1 MNRLHS
7 ISALLTSDEH
17 LSRIYEKAALLSSM
31 QRALVRTTSAEMAGM
46 CVVANIR
53 GQTVI
58 IHAIHN
64 AAAARLRL
72 AIPRLLATLRESS
85 IDVNAVKVEV
95 QIPRS
100 ATNGH
105 RQSKKTAVPA
115 AAGPSLRGLE
125 ELLPP
130 SGLRI
135 AVSALAKKSES

>member
-17 LSRIYEKAALLSSM
+17 LSRIYEKAALLSSL
-31 QRALVRTTSAEMAGM
+31 QRALVRTTSVEMARM
-46 CVVANIR
+46 CAVANLR

-58 IHAIHN
+58 IHAINN

-72 AIPRLLATLRESS
+72 VIPRLLTALRESS
-85 IDVNAVKVEV
+85 NDVNAVKVEV

-105 RQSKKTAVPA
+105 APSKKTMVPA
-115 AAGPSLRGLE
+115 SAGPSLRGLE
-125 ELLPP
+125 EQLPP
-130 SGLRI
+130 SRLRS
-135 AVSALAKKSES
+135 AVSSLARKSQS